1 VTEVRGLTLTD
12 QSESSRGLRH
22 YVEVLWRR
30 KWLVIGALIIIPAI
44 VLVFSLQQPT
54 EYSAT
59 ARVMALSQSP
69 SISVAVGAN
78 VDLSRPDERE
88 LQTLASFVVTRE
100 IAGRAAEQLGWSVRP
115 ATVMDA
121 VTAEADPSANVIN
134 VTAVWGDAQG
144 AADLAN
150 AFATEFILWRQ
161 ETLQKSLDSAI
172 KQIDEQI
179 ELTDPDS
186 VERTTLTERRGQL
199 EVLKPLVSGGLT
211 MGEAAQPPDAPSS
224 PKPLRDAALAFAAA
238 LVFGVGLA
246 FLRDSLDVRL
256 HSAGEIAEHTS
267 LPILAE
273 IPELGRHG
281 RRAGKLV
288 VLDDPRGPGAES
300 YRFLRTNLEFINFN
314 RDAKVV
320 LVSSPLPG
328 QGKSTTIANLA
339 IALLRADK
347 RVAIV
352 DADLR
357 RPSLH
362 RFFQT
367 ANLRGVSDVVSGASS
382 LADATQS
389 LAFDSSAA
397 ASAPGSS
404 PVSVRI
410 TTLARAAPTLGA
422 GRKPGGT
429 GGGRGGAD
437 RSGLLLLPSGPIPPN
452 PGEIVGS
459 QQFGDI
465 LRELGKEADYV
476 LVDAPPMFAV
486 GDAGAMAP
494 WVDGLLVVLR
504 LEQTTADTIAHVEEF
519 FTRTHTR
526 PLGIIVTGVRRTDKG
541 AYYTERYYT

>member
-1 VTEVRGLTLTD
+1 MTEVRGLTLTD
-12 QSESSRGLRH
+12 QSKSSRGLRH

-44 VLVFSLQQPT
+44 VLAMSLQQPT

-100 IAGRAAEQLGWSVRP
+100 IAARAAEELGWSVPP
-115 ATVMDA
+115 ATLMEA

-134 VTAVWGDAQG
+134 VTAVWSDAEG

-161 ETLQKSLDSAI
+161 QTLQKSLDNAI
-172 KQIDEQI
+172 EQIDEQI
-179 ELTDPDS
+179 ALTDPGS
-186 VERTTLTERRGQL
+186 AERTTLTERRGQL

-211 MGEAAQPPDAPSS
+211 MGEAAQPPDSPSS
-224 PKPLRDAALAFAAA
+224 PKPLRDAALAVVAA

-256 HSAGEIAEHTS
+256 HSAGEIAAHTT
-267 LPILAE
+267 LPVLAE
-273 IPELGRHG
+273 IPELTRHG

-314 RDAKVV
+314 RDAKVI

-382 LADATQS
+382 LADALQS
-389 LAFDSSAA
+389 LAFDGSA
-397 ASAPGSS
+397 ASALGSS
-404 PVSVRI
+404 PVNIRI
-410 TTLARAAPTLGA
+410 TTSARAVPK
-422 GRKPGGT
+422 RGT
-429 GGGRGGAD
+429 GRGQGGAD
-437 RSGLLLLPSGPIPPN
+437 GEQGGVDRPGLLLLPSGPIPPN

-486 GDAGAMAP
+486 GDAGAMAS

-504 LEQTTADTIAHVEEF
+504 LDQTTADTVAHVEDF
-519 FTRTHTR
+519 FTRTPSR

-541 AYYTERYYT
+541 AYSMERYYTE